1 MAKVPKQIQK
11 YRITQKIEES
21 NYAIIYEV
29 YPVRE
34 SDLNHIRDKSLS
46 GTKNK
51 TRSRLRRGE
60 VLSNGVKDP
69 KGKSVVLK
77 IAREK
82 KDEYNELISREFQ
95 ILAQFMSLRLCLKYE
110 AKFS

>member
-1 MAKVPKQIQK
+1 MAGVIKCIQK

-21 NYAIIYEV
+21 NYAIIY
-29 YPVRE
+29 
-34 SDLNHIRDKSLS
+34 
-46 GTKNK
+46 
-51 TRSRLRRGE
+51 
-60 VLSNGVKDP
+60 GVKDP